1 MNPLAERTCFY
12 QVCYHNES
20 LVSFLISQVKTILQ
34 HQPHVPWLSVTQN
47 DNMADCMDPAEL
59 AILQEEGGHRSG
71 NQLRVVNAIADAV
84 AGDYPVL
91 IDTFAY
97 EQTSRVPALTR
108 PSPNV
113 IVRLATTWCNS
124 LLPINDTGQANT
136 GSVAF
141 VESWSN
147 VSKHLSVWDYTA
159 NYDSPVMPYPDW
171 MKWGDNFKFEH
182 ERGVIGYYGEGNAY
196 QLPGRD
202 LAELAIYLQ
211 SKLLWNVEHNA
222 TELIAKF
229 LQSYYGAAAPHVM
242 GYMTVMTASV
252 QAVGGCKATGGDGG
266 EGQGATDRGFRG
278 LT

>member
-1 MNPLAERTCFY
+1 M
-12 QVCYHNES
+12 
-20 LVSFLISQVKTILQ
+20 
-34 HQPHVPWLSVTQN
+34 
-47 DNMADCMDPAEL
+47 
-59 AILQEEGGHRSG
+59 
-71 NQLRVVNAIADAV
+71 

-159 NYDSPVMPYPDW
+159 NYDSPVMPS
-171 MKWGDNFKFEH
+171 
-182 ERGVIGYYGEGNAY
+182 GVG
-196 QLPGRD
+196 
-202 LAELAIYLQ
+202 
-211 SKLLWNVEHNA
+211 
-222 TELIAKF
+222 
-229 LQSYYGAAAPHVM
+229 
-242 GYMTVMTASV
+242 
-252 QAVGGCKATGGDGG
+252 
-266 EGQGATDRGFRG
+266 
-278 LT
+278 